1 MRFSVNTQ
9 TLRDSSTR
17 TRAAKDRRYIR
28 QLGEMER
35 SVNSSRNRM
44 VPLGGVGASAALSE
58 EVAKVMRTAHSF
70 GRQVDAHCDFL
81 NSSATSYESA
91 ENALIKQANSL
102 PIAFGWRS

>member
-9 TLRDSSTR
+9 ILRDSATR
-17 TRAAKDRRYIR
+17 TRAAKDRRYIK

-35 SVNSSRNRM
+35 SISSSRARM
-44 VPLGGVGASAALSE
+44 VPVGGVGAAAALNE
-58 EVAKVMRTAHSF
+58 EVAKVMRTAHAF

-81 NSSATSYESA
+81 NSSATSYELA

-102 PIAFGWRS
+102 PTAFGWRS